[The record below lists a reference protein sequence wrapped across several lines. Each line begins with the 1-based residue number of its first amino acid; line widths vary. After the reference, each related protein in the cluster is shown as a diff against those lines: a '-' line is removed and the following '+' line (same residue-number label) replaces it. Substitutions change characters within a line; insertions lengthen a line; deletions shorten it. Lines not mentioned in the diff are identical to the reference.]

1 MGFNIKRSIQNW
13 KYGVLTRYI
22 EEPGVY
28 DVIIPDGVV
37 EIGNRAFHNC
47 HNLKR
52 IVIPYGVTKIGDGAF
67 DCCFNLTSII
77 IPDSVTE
84 IGECAFSWCT
94 DLTDVTIPD
103 SVTEIGAYAFHHC
116 ASLPSIA
123 IPSGV
128 TIINENVFC
137 KCESLSHVAI
147 PNGVTL
153 IDNEAFMGCTSLANI
168 DLPASVA
175 EFGCSV
181 FENCASL
188 SSVVIPDGI
197 SVIYIDTFSGC
208 SNLTSVVIPDSVTEI
223 RQTAFKGCEKLASI
237 VIPDS
242 VAEIQKSAF
251 EGCKKLTI
259 IASAGSYA
267 HTFARQNGIPF
278 EEKAEIPH
286 VEGNEENEP
295 TVEVQKTVNPDGS
308 YVEAIIDHRN
318 NSGVINEYD
327 AQGNLLRTTYGTFVD
342 RPEIPDVELD
352 EYYAY
357 LEETNG
363 GENADFESWKANRGN
378 DKVKQKTAEEW
389 LEEGKS
395 HYQNKEYESALEC
408 YINAAEMNNA
418 DAQIRAGVMFYNG
431 LGTQQNY
438 ERAFEFMKKSAEN
451 GNVSAMSNLAIMYD
465 RGRGTTKD
473 YVCARKW
480 YEAALE
486 NGSDNFSAMNNLGY
500 LYFHGLGTDVDYDK
514 AQRYFEQAIEKGC
527 EAAKDNLAALK
538 KKREEESGKN
548 IGGNRNPCVSGQHN
562 EIRWKPKNIM
572 DEVQMMVVS
581 CSSPPIV
588 GTPEENARRVMER
601 IEYFRKNGVPENALY
616 ELEGKI
622 LMFMPDFVVEN
633 FEEFYRFLK
642 EDISSIY
649 ITMELLMAKGDFAA
663 AKKIADPLAAYLERH
678 KAALIDGRHC
688 HQNPFESALYIVET
702 QGDLS
707 TESTQD
713 NYTAFL
719 VAYARILQNTKIVRH
734 NQEMFRMAESRK
746 YLKWAQE
753 MSPQNASVWL
763 YLGVS
768 YNDNETL
775 QLQYYKRALQYC
787 YLKDGDYGLTKIYE
801 CLAIH
806 YLGKNQ
812 LELAAAL
819 KELIVALGENP
830 LMLSFLLA
838 KRNVPACRSF
848 RDILRKN
855 DIQIGFSPLV
865 LQTVEILEDPR
876 TGAQKNQAV
885 QATIREIKSVN
896 L

>member
-1 MGFNIKRSIQNW
+1 MGFQIKRSIMNW
-13 KYGVLTRYI
+13 KHGVLTRYI
-22 EEPGVY
+22 EEPGVS
-28 DVIIPDGVV
+28 DVVIPDGVV
-37 EIGNRAFHNC
+37 EIGNKAFYAC
-47 HNLKR
+47 SNLKR
-52 IVIPYGVTKIGDGAF
+52 IVIPNGVTTIGKDAF
-67 DCCFNLTSII
+67 AICYSLTSIT
-77 IPDSVTE
+77 IPDSVTK
-84 IGECAFSWCT
+84 IGEGAFSYCT

-103 SVTEIGAYAFHHC
+103 SVTEIGACAFHHC
-116 ASLPSIA
+116 TSLASIA

-128 TIINENVFC
+128 TMINEYVFED
-137 KCESLSHVAI
+137 CESLSRIII
-147 PNGVTL
+147 PDSVTL
-153 IDNEAFMGCTSLANI
+153 IGDEAFSGCTSLANI
-168 DLPASVA
+168 DIPDGVT
-175 EFGCSV
+175 EFGCCI
-181 FENCASL
+181 FMNCTSL
-188 SSVVIPDGI
+188 TSIVIPA
-197 SVIYIDTFSGC
+197 SMPTIYFNNFSGC
-208 SNLTSVVIPDSVTEI
+208 TNLTRIVIPDSVTEI
-223 RQTAFKGCEKLASI
+223 DEAS
-237 VIPDS
+237 
-242 VAEIQKSAF
+242 F
-251 EGCKKLTI
+251 EDCKKLTI
-259 IASAGSYA
+259 VASAGSYA
-267 HTFARQNGIPF
+267 HTFAQQNVIPF
-278 EEKAEIPH
+278 EEKTGIPH
-286 VEGNEENEP
+286 IEGLEENKP

-308 YVEAIIDHRN
+308 YVEAIIDHSN

-327 AQGNLLRTTYGTFVD
+327 AQGNLLRTTYGTFED

-352 EYYAY
+352 EYFAY

-363 GENADFESWKANRGN
+363 GEKADFESWKANRDN

-389 LEEGKS
+389 LEEGKA

-408 YINAAEMNNA
+408 YMNAAEMNNA

-480 YEAALE
+480 YEAAIE
-486 NGSDNFSAMNNLGY
+486 NSSDNFSAINNLGY

-514 AQRYFEQAIEKGC
+514 AQRYFEQAIEKGS

-548 IGGNRNPCVSGQHN
+548 IGGNRNPSVAAQHN
-562 EIRWKPKNIM
+562 EIQWKPNNIM
-572 DEVQMMVVS
+572 DEVQMMIVS
-581 CSSPPIV
+581 CSSPPII
-588 GTPEENARRVMER
+588 GTPEENARRVMEK

-616 ELEGKI
+616 ELESKI

-688 HQNPFESALYIVET
+688 HQNPFESALYIVES

-812 LELAAAL
+812 LELVAAL

-830 LMLSFLLA
+830 LVLSFLLA
-838 KRNVPACRSF
+838 KRNAPACRSF

-855 DIQIGFSPLV
+855 NIQIGFSPLV

-876 TGAQKNQAV
+876 TGAQKNPAV
-885 QATIREIKSVN
+885 QATIREIKSVH